1 MYQHPL
7 RHNEFWT
14 VEEETQLKELMRQEM
29 TIREVAETME
39 RTPMAVL
46 LRVRRI
52 VGIDMPIMETAGVT
66 YKDNTRWMEH
76 EDSYLMEQFLAG
88 QSVNSLA
95 KYFDRTPKAVVA
107 RLNKVLTDA
116 SELNKTYQR
125 IRKLRKLYPSP
136 SLKK

>member
-1 MYQHPL
+1 MANYQHPA

-14 VEEETQLKELMRQEM
+14 VEEETRLKELMRQEM
-29 TIREVAETME
+29 TIREVAEAMD
-39 RTPMAVL
+39 RTPMAIL

-52 VGIDMPIMETAGVT
+52 VGIDMPVMDTAGVA

-76 EDSYLMEQFLAG
+76 EDKYLMEQFLAG
-88 QSVNSLA
+88 QSINALA
-95 KYFDRTPKAVVA
+95 KYFDRTHKAVVA

-125 IRKLRKLYPSP
+125 IRNLRRI
-136 SLKK
+136 